1 MLLKDVC
8 TPSVVCC
15 GVQISVL
22 EAARLMRHHHVGDVV
37 VVDDPAEERIPL
49 GVVTDR
55 DLVIEVLGNGLD
67 PAKTSLASLIRS
79 PVVIAHESEDTVHVI
94 ERMRVHGVRRV
105 PVINQEGSAVGIITL
120 DDLLRLLVADASA
133 LLEIM
138 TKAQTHE
145 QHTRR

>member
-8 TPSVVCC
+8 TPGVVCC
-15 GVQISVL
+15 GVQISVS

-37 VVDDPAEERIPL
+37 VVDDPAEDCIPL

-55 DLVIEVLGNGLD
+55 DLVIEVLGNGFD
-67 PAKTSLASLIRS
+67 PAKTTLASLIRG
-79 PVVIAHESEDTVHVI
+79 PVVIAHESEDTAQVI

-105 PVINQEGSAVGIITL
+105 PVVNREGSAVGIITL
-120 DDLLRLLVADASA
+120 DDLLRLLVADASS
-133 LLEIM
+133 LLQIM

-145 QHTRR
+145 QHSRR